1 MSNHGNY
8 AISLG
13 NLCRWLAVQAENL
26 GVEIYPGFA
35 ASDILYDEEGVVKGV
50 ITGDMGVGKDGK
62 PLERFMRD
70 GIKEIYIF
78 CRRSARKPVKTNY

>member
-8 AISLG
+8 AVSLVV
-13 NLCRWLAVQAENL
+13 CRWLAVQAENL

-62 PLERFMRD
+62 PLERFMPGMELR
-70 GIKEIYIF
+70 KYTF